1 MLLHER
7 ASVPAGPCGSQ
18 TGAGGWRAASLGC
31 VHVAELWRYPV
42 KSLAGERLESV
53 DVREDGFP
61 GDRALRVVD
70 ASGEQ
75 VTARTQPALLA
86 LSASFNGAVAV
97 DGRPWD
103 SAQAAA
109 AVARA
114 AGDEA
119 RLVAPADGA
128 GPFFDGSP
136 LLVATDGAI
145 ESLGYD
151 GRRFRPNIVVGGVAG
166 MDERGWDGRR
176 LRIGGSAEIDLG
188 HLCERCVLT
197 TFDPDTQE
205 QDPDVL
211 RRVNAELDGLF
222 ARNCWVA
229 VPGRI
234 AVGDSV
240 ELT

>member
-1 MLLHER
+1 
-7 ASVPAGPCGSQ
+7 
-18 TGAGGWRAASLGC
+18 

-61 GDRALRVVD
+61 GDRVYRVVD
-70 ASGEQ
+70 GNGNQ
-75 VTARTQPALLA
+75 VTARTKPSLLA
-86 LSASFNGAVAV
+86 LSGA
-97 DGRPWD
+97 DLE
-103 SAQAAA
+103 SAKAALA
-109 AVARA
+109 DA
-114 AGDEA
+114 AGPDA
-119 RLVAPADGA
+119 RFEPSSANGDG
-128 GPFFDGSP
+128 GHFFDESP

-145 ESLGYD
+145 EALGYD
-151 GRRFRPNIVVGGVAG
+151 GRRFRPNIVVAGVAG
-166 MDERGWDGRR
+166 MEERSWDGRR
-176 LRIGGSAEIDLG
+176 LRIGMDGMEVDLG

-229 VPGRI
+229 SPGRI
-234 AVGDSV
+234 AVGDPV
-240 ELT
+240 ELV

>member
-1 MLLHER
+1 
-7 ASVPAGPCGSQ
+7 
-18 TGAGGWRAASLGC
+18 

-42 KSLAGERLESV
+42 KSLAGERLAAGELR
-53 DVREDGFP
+53 DDGLP

-70 ASGEQ
+70 RDGQ
-75 VTARTQPALLA
+75 PLTARTKPALLA
-86 LSASFNGAVAV
+86 LSATLDGGERALV
-97 DGRPWD
+97 DGHDWEAPET
-103 SAQAAA
+103 AAAIAAA
-109 AVARA
+109 AGDGARLKP
-114 AGDEA
+114 AGD
-119 RLVAPADGA
+119 DGHW
-128 GPFFDGSP
+128 FDESP

-151 GRRFRPNIVVGGVAG
+151 GRRFRPNVVIGGVDG
-166 MDERGWDGRR
+166 MAERAWDGRR
-176 LRIGGSAEIDLG
+176 LRIGSAEIDLG

-211 RRVNAELDGLF
+211 RRVNAELGGLF

-229 VPGRI
+229 RPGRI
-234 AVGDSV
+234 AVGDRV

>member
-1 MLLHER
+1 
-7 ASVPAGPCGSQ
+7 
-18 TGAGGWRAASLGC
+18 

-61 GDRALRVVD
+61 GDRLVRVVD
-70 ASGEQ
+70 GDGSQ
-75 VTARTQPALLA
+75 VTARTKPGLLTMAGADWEAPGTADALA
-86 LSASFNGAVAV
+86 SAAGPEARFERVNGA
-97 DGRPWD
+97 GH
-103 SAQAAA
+103 
-109 AVARA
+109 
-114 AGDEA
+114 
-119 RLVAPADGA
+119 
-128 GPFFDGSP
+128 FFDESP

-151 GRRFRPNIVVGGVAG
+151 GRRFRPNIVIAGVPG
-166 MDERGWDGRR
+166 MEERSWDGRR
-176 LRIGGSAEIDLG
+176 LRIGEAGAEIDLG

-211 RRVNAELDGLF
+211 RRVNTELDGLF

-229 VPGRI
+229 RPGRI
-234 AVGDSV
+234 AVGDAV
-240 ELT
+240 ELV